1 MIVCQLRRTVT
12 IDENGDPTEELT
24 NTLLTLKKQDW
35 QPYKAE
41 NLQIIGESIKAKQWR
56 LMFLPEDADVELTDT
71 FIGESIEWNVFEIRR
86 YERHTEVVLYEQS

>member
-1 MIVCQLRRTVT
+1 MTVSQLRRTVSVN
-12 IDENGDPTEELT
+12 EYGDPTGELT
-24 NTLLTLKKQDW
+24 NTLITLRKQDW

-56 LMFLPEDADVELTDT
+56 LMFLPKDADVELTDT

-86 YERHTEVVLYEQS
+86 YEQHTEVVLYEQS

>member
-1 MIVCQLRRTVT
+1 MTVNQLHKEVT
-12 IDENGDPTEELT
+12 IDQNGDPAETMT
-24 NTLLTLKKQDW
+24 TTTLTLRSKDW

-56 LMFLPEDADVELTDT
+56 LMFLPKDAHVELTDT

-86 YERHTEVVLYEQS
+86 YEQHTEVVLYEQS

>member
-1 MIVCQLRRTVT
+1 MVICLLRRTVSMDT
-12 IDENGDPTEELT
+12 NGNPTETLT
-24 NTLLTLKKQDW
+24 NTVLTLRKQDW

-56 LMFLPEDADVELTDT
+56 LMFLPKDADVELTDT

-86 YERHTEVVLYEQS
+86 YEQHTEVVLYEQS

>member
-12 IDENGDPTEELT
+12 IDQNGDPTETLT
-24 NTLLTLKKQDW
+24 NTLITLRKQDW

-71 FIGESIEWNVFEIRR
+71 FIGESIEWNIFEIRR
-86 YERHTEVVLYEQS
+86 YEQHTEVVLYEQS